1 MAGATKLKLLRR
13 RLLAIFGSAV
23 FLVVAPGSVAGFVP
37 WWISQWHMSPPFF
50 GLEPLRWIGIGLI
63 LLGVPVVFEAFAR
76 FAWQG
81 LGTPAPTFPTRH
93 LVVSGLYRYVRNPMY
108 CAIIGI
114 ILGQGILFGDAR
126 LILYA
131 ALVWLS
137 FHLFVLGN
145 EEPTLQRAYGED
157 YAAFC
162 AAVPRWMPRLRAWRG
177 NSSPEKNP

>member
-1 MAGATKLKLLRR
+1 MAGATKLNLLPR
-13 RLLAIFGSAV
+13 RLFAIFASAV

-37 WWISQWHMSPPFF
+37 WWISQWQMFPAIF
-50 GLEPLRWIGIGLI
+50 GLEPIRWIGVGLI
-63 LLGVPVVFEAFAR
+63 LFGVLIVVEAFAR

-81 LGTPAPTFPTRH
+81 LGTPAPTFPTKH

-114 ILGQGILFGDAR
+114 ILGQGLLFGDAR
-126 LILYA
+126 LFLYA
-131 ALVWLS
+131 AVVWLS

-145 EEPTLQRAYGED
+145 EEPTLQRTYGED

-162 AAVPRWMPRLRAWRG
+162 AAVPRWIPRLRARRG
-177 NSSPEKNP
+177 HASSQKNS